1 LAGGA
6 LARDAARIAQV
17 ETYVRTQTEIA
28 RIASRERSGEIV
40 RALDPFVLQLG
51 DLRAAQANLL
61 QTYRS
66 ALDTL
71 TDDFTPTERDAAQT
85 LLASELA
92 ASGQDAAAALVA
104 RFRVALATY
113 ADRPDMA
120 ADDVLDL
127 ARGLAQGPTLGPAAD
142 PDADPDR

>member
-1 LAGGA
+1 M
-6 LARDAARIAQV
+6 

-51 DLRAAQANLL
+51 DLRTGQANLL

-92 ASGQDAAAALVA
+92 ASGQDAAAGLVA
-104 RFRVALATY
+104 RFRAALATY
-113 ADRPDMA
+113 AARPDMT
-120 ADDVLDL
+120 ADEVLDL
-127 ARGLAQGPTLGPAAD
+127 ARGPPSGPAAD
-142 PDADPDR
+142 SDR